1 MNAQNIPLYYNIR
14 FFALFS
20 AITQVMK
27 HGAARFRAFGNIADV
42 LMKMENLEEANG
54 VYQKQLILSKQSRD
68 KRFEA
73 SAFGSLGVCHR
84 LSKQFDKALGYHT
97 QVISEVEFLFLRTFV
112 FANISSIFKKYDFV
126 RTILG

>member
-1 MNAQNIPLYYNIR
+1 MNAQNIPLHYNI

-97 QVISEVEFLFLRTFV
+97 QVM
-112 FANISSIFKKYDFV
+112 NI
-126 RTILG
+126 RLGYPVI

>member
-1 MNAQNIPLYYNIR
+1 
-14 FFALFS
+14 
-20 AITQVMK
+20 
-27 HGAARFRAFGNIADV
+27 
-42 LMKMENLEEANG
+42 MKMENLEEANG

-97 QVISEVEFLFLRTFV
+97 QVISELEFLFLRTFV
-112 FANISSIFKKYDFV
+112 FANISSIFKKYDFFFHKYH
-126 RTILG
+126 LGKLK

>member
-42 LMKMENLEEANG
+42 LMKMENLEEEKNG
-54 VYQKQLILSKQSRD
+54 LKNRKKQIIKNR
-68 KRFEA
+68 
-73 SAFGSLGVCHR
+73 G
-84 LSKQFDKALGYHT
+84 
-97 QVISEVEFLFLRTFV
+97 
-112 FANISSIFKKYDFV
+112 
-126 RTILG
+126 

>member
-1 MNAQNIPLYYNIR
+1 MNAQNIPLYYNI

-73 SAFGSLGVCHR
+73 SAFGSLGVCQIYR
-84 LSKQFDKALGYHT
+84 TVCKQPSRSAKSPTLLLVHAT
-97 QVISEVEFLFLRTFV
+97 
-112 FANISSIFKKYDFV
+112 KP
-126 RTILG
+126 